1 MKGILKSLTS
11 INYWETVPDFDL
23 GFNRKQYGDVIW
35 KSLDNKLVKVIIGQ
49 RRSGKSYIV
58 RQLIDKLITGKKAD
72 KKNIFYLNKE
82 MFEFDDIQ
90 NSKDLSDI
98 INLYETTYAPRGK
111 IYIFIDE
118 VQNIEN
124 WEKIIIS
131 LAQHPVKK
139 YEVFITGSNS
149 RLLSGELATY
159 LSGRYILTE
168 VFPFSY
174 SEFLEYYKLSN
185 TKENFITYIST
196 TGLPEVFNLNSNET
210 KRHYFQALKN
220 TVLLKDIMYRH
231 KIRDHILLED
241 IFLFLIHNIG
251 NLTSI
256 PSIIKYFKSK
266 NRKVDY
272 STVSVYIGYI
282 QNAFIIHELPRFS
295 LKTKELLA
303 GEKKYY
309 INDPG
314 FRNYLYPHLIK
325 DISAL
330 LENVI
335 FTHLRMAGYSIK
347 LGHGNNYE
355 VDFFAE
361 KEKDNDKKYIQVA
374 YVMPTRETIDREFS
388 ALEKIRDNLPKYV
401 VTMDDLLLNNETG
414 IIHRH
419 IWDFIFNLSIH

>member
-1 MKGILKSLTS
+1 MEKILKSLLS

-23 GFNRKQYGDVIW
+23 GFNRKQYSDVIW

-58 RQLIDKLITGKKAD
+58 RQLIDKLIAEKKAS

-90 NSKDLSDI
+90 NSKDLSGI
-98 INLYETTYAPRGK
+98 INLYETTYKPRGK

-131 LAQHPVKK
+131 LAQHPVKE

-174 SEFLEYYKLSN
+174 SEFLGYHKLSN
-185 TKENFITYIST
+185 TKGNFITYIST

-220 TVLLKDIMYRH
+220 TILLKDIMYRH
-231 KIRDHILLED
+231 KIRDHVLLED

-266 NRKVDY
+266 NRKIDY
-272 STVSVYIGYI
+272 GTVSSYIGYI

-314 FRNYLYPHLIK
+314 FRNYLYPHLIN

-330 LENVI
+330 LENII

-347 LGHGNNYE
+347 LSHGNNYE
-355 VDFFAE
+355 VDFFA
-361 KEKDNDKKYIQVA
+361 EKDNDKKYIQVA
-374 YVMPTRETIDREFS
+374 YVMPIRETINREFS

-401 VTMDDLLLNNETG
+401 VTMDDLLINNESG
-414 IIHRH
+414 IIHQH
-419 IWDFIFNLSIH
+419 IWDFVFNLSKH